1 MEIIADLHIHSRHSR
16 ATSKNLSIENL
27 EKYAKIKGI
36 HLLGTG
42 DFQHPVYRKEIDE
55 FLTEDSE
62 GILRT
67 KSNFPFVW
75 QTEISLMYSQNQKG
89 RAVHLVVLSPN
100 KETSDKITDY
110 LKSKGRVDY
119 DGRPIFG
126 ISAVEFTKNLKAIS
140 EEIEII
146 PAHCMTPFFGIF
158 GSKSGFS
165 SLKECFQD
173 QADKIY
179 AVESGMSAD
188 PKMLWKLN
196 EQINI
201 VSFSDAHSFWPWR
214 LGREATVFD
223 IPELTYSNI
232 IKAIRE
238 GIGLKGTIETP
249 PSYGK
254 YHYDGHR
261 KCNFSSSPEQTK
273 KLNGICPVCKKP
285 LTIGVDYRVEQL
297 AKTLNKP
304 ESAKEFY
311 ELVPLH
317 EIISLYLSVSL
328 SSKKVS
334 ALYDEIIKKFPNEFQ
349 ILLHSEKEELLQKEI
364 PEQLA
369 ELILLNRKN
378 KLELIPGYDGEYG
391 QILLPKKQAT
401 LF

>member
-1 MEIIADLHIHSRHSR
+1 MEIIADLHIHSKHSR

-27 EKYAKIKGI
+27 EKYAKIKGVQ
-36 HLLGTG
+36 LLGTG
-42 DFQHPVYRKEIDE
+42 DFQHPIYRKEIDE
-55 FLTEDSE
+55 FLTEDNK

-67 KSNFPFVW
+67 KSGFPFIW

-100 KETSDKITDY
+100 KETSDKITEY

-126 ISAVEFTKNLKAIS
+126 ISAADFTKNLKAIN

-158 GSKSGFS
+158 GSKSGFD
-165 SLKECFQD
+165 SLKDCFQD
-173 QADKIY
+173 QARHIY
-179 AVESGMSAD
+179 AIESGMSAD
-188 PKMLWKLN
+188 PAMLWKLN
-196 EQINI
+196 ESVNI
-201 VSFSDAHSFWPWR
+201 VSFSDLHSFWPWR
-214 LGREATVFD
+214 LGREATIFD
-223 IPELTYSNI
+223 IPELTYKNI

-254 YHYDGHR
+254 YHFDGHR
-261 KCNFSSSPEQTK
+261 KCNFSCSPAETK

-297 AKTLNKP
+297 AKTSEKP
-304 ESAKEFY
+304 ESAREFY
-311 ELVPLH
+311 EIVPFH
-317 EIISLYLSVSL
+317 ELITLYFSTSL
-328 SSKKVS
+328 SSKKVG
-334 ALYDEIIKKFPNEFQ
+334 ALYDEIIKKFQNEFQ

-364 PEQLA
+364 PSLLID
-369 ELILLNRKN
+369 LILLNRKN